1 MTAFQFEVKAKE
13 NSVDQ
18 GTGLDTGVAV
28 SAGDKL
34 KITVSEDQTW
44 SAGAADRNSN
54 ANGLIAGNRFGGVY
68 PPHSTKGFSFP
79 IGSLV
84 GSLDGGKT
92 FFLVGTNYDG
102 VAPVAGRLSLF
113 FWDSISHD
121 NFGSVTASVSLAA
134 SKEFEVKAKENSA
147 VGGVPFNTGIIVS
160 SGDTLKVS
168 VALDQ
173 KWWNGPK
180 EQPTNA
186 DGVLANGQRKE
197 TISRNGFS
205 AAVGSLVG
213 SLDGGKTFFLLGS
226 NFEGP
231 VSGSGPL
238 SLFYWDSDSANNS
251 GSVKVNVT
259 LNPAALAALAPKV
272 VIVPSNSYPAVP
284 AGLKPTS
291 TPGPDNLNSSP
302 NYPTVQYG
310 GFTYWPFSY
319 IDNRVSF
326 GIVGY
331 DSTGKLVRQFE
342 KPGARYIWQI
352 TVETAAKTVTFWGQA
367 NQKVVVRWAELQ

>member
-1 MTAFQFEVKAKE
+1 
-13 NSVDQ
+13 
-18 GTGLDTGVAV
+18 
-28 SAGDKL
+28 
-34 KITVSEDQTW
+34 
-44 SAGAADRNSN
+44 
-54 ANGLIAGNRFGGVY
+54 
-68 PPHSTKGFSFP
+68 
-79 IGSLV
+79 
-84 GSLDGGKT
+84 LDGGET
-92 FFLVGTNYDG
+92 FFLVGTHYDG

-113 FWDSISHD
+113 FWDRVGHD
-121 NFGSVTASVSLAA
+121 NFGSVTASVSLVA
-134 SKEFEVKAKENSA
+134 STEFEVKAKENS
-147 VGGVPFNTGIIVS
+147 VSGGVPFNTGIIVS
-160 SGDTLKVS
+160 KGDILKVS

-173 KWWNGPK
+173 KWANGPGS
-180 EQPTNA
+180 PPSNA
-186 DGVLANGQRKE
+186 DGVLANGQRNALY
-197 TISRNGFS
+197 SRNRIS
-205 AAVGSLVG
+205 LPVGSLVG

-231 VSGSGPL
+231 VGWGPL
-238 SLFYWDSDSANNS
+238 SLLYWDSDSANNS
-251 GSVKVNVT
+251 GSIKVNVT
-259 LNPAALAALAPKV
+259 LNPVAVAPKV